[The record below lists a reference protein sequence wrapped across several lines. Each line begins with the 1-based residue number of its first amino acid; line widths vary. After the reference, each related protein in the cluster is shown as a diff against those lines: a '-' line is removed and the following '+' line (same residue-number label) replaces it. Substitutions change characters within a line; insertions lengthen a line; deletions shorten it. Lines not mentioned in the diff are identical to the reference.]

1 MWNLRCLCVL
11 VALILPNVAF
21 AHHGSS
27 GQFET
32 NKTIELSGD
41 ITRVRLVNPHA
52 YVYFDAT
59 NEDGSVTNMRC
70 ELQSGSLLKRRGWNT
85 EQFKAG
91 SAITILGSPDRND
104 PTTCYMQQITFENG
118 ITATRNSVFNDDGSL
133 VVGNDANA
141 SPQTQNKPIEQ
152 RPITRTDGTPNI
164 DGNWA
169 MVRKEGSRP
178 GGGGAF
184 AQLTDAGALA
194 VEGATQD
201 ENPRYQCEPTNIIMD
216 WWFDLMVNKIEQSST
231 QINLTYGFMSL
242 TRTIYLDG
250 TKMPED
256 YEPNRAGFSTGV
268 WEGNTLVVTTTG
280 FDEGWIM
287 APMGGSPGGKPR
299 GPKDGKPDDAST
311 GTSMGASMG
320 SSIGSAQGN
329 NRPPRPEG
337 APDGRNGPPA
347 GPRGNGGPPSPA
359 KNSREMVIVERFSL
373 NEDGTVLKREYTIT
387 DPLYLK
393 APMTGSDEVTFTQDS
408 YQPYDCDDL
417 TAERGSGNLEPS
429 ATTLDNKTAGN
440 DNLKNSNA
448 NSQSAMGTLYKLED
462 SKVGQTISNTEWGY
476 PIVLSLHAI
485 GMATM
490 VGIALMLTLRVLGF
504 ASVIPVTAMANY
516 WRVALVG
523 FGINLV
529 SGVALFCGNASELYF
544 NWAFRIKIL
553 LVVAGL
559 VLTWRLVIICIKHTD
574 SVSTKHK
581 KLAAVAMVS
590 WVAAI
595 IAGRLIGYMS

>member
-11 VALILPNVAF
+11 VALIIPSVAF

-52 YVYFDAT
+52 YVYFDVT
-59 NEDGSVTNMRC
+59 NDDGSMTNMRC

-85 EQFKAG
+85 EQFKIG
-91 SAITILGSPDRND
+91 SAITLLGSPDRND

-133 VVGNDANA
+133 VVSDDDNA
-141 SPQTQNKPIEQ
+141 SSQTQSEIVEQ
-152 RPITRTDGTPNI
+152 RPIIRTDGTPNI
-164 DGNWA
+164 EGNWA
-169 MVRKEGSRP
+169 MVRREGSRP
-178 GGGGAF
+178 GGGGSF
-184 AQLTDAGALA
+184 AQLTEAGALA

-201 ENPRYQCEPTNIIMD
+201 ENPRYQCKPTNIIMD

-242 TRTIYLDG
+242 ERTIYLDG
-250 TKMPED
+250 TVMPSN
-256 YEPNRAGFSTGV
+256 YEANRAGFSTGV

-280 FDEGWIM
+280 FDEGWLM
-287 APMGGSPGGKPR
+287 APMGGIPGGN
-299 GPKDGKPDDAST
+299 A
-311 GTSMGASMG
+311 
-320 SSIGSAQGN
+320 
-329 NRPPRPEG
+329 RPPRPEG
-337 APDGRNGPPA
+337 APDGKSGPPG

-359 KNSREMVIVERFSL
+359 KNSRELVIVERFSL

-417 TAERGSGNLEPS
+417 TAERGSGNLDPS
-429 ATTLDNKTAGN
+429 ATTPDNEATGN
-440 DNLKNSNA
+440 GVSGNGVSKSGDLKSGNVI
-448 NSQSAMGTLYKLED
+448 SQTVMSTLYKLED
-462 SKVGQTISNTEWGY
+462 SKVGQTISSTQWGY

-504 ASVIPVTAMANY
+504 ASVIPVTAMASY
-516 WRVALVG
+516 WNVALVG

-529 SGVALFCGNASELYF
+529 SGMALFCGNASELYF

-553 LVVAGL
+553 LVIAGL
-559 VLTWRLVIICIKHTD
+559 VLTWRLVAICIKQAD
-574 SVSTKHK
+574 IVSTKHK
-581 KLAAVAMVS
+581 KLSAIAIVS

>member
-52 YVYFDAT
+52 YVYFDVT

-118 ITATRNSVFNDDGSL
+118 VTATRNSVFNDDGSL

-178 GGGGAF
+178 GGGGTF

-287 APMGGSPGGKPR
+287 APMGGSPGGKP
-299 GPKDGKPDDAST
+299 GGSPGGKPDDADT

-320 SSIGSAQGN
+320 SPQGN

-359 KNSREMVIVERFSL
+359 KNSTALVVVERFSL
-373 NEDGTVLKREYTIT
+373 NEDGTVLKREYTLT

-393 APMTGSDEVTFTQDS
+393 APMTGSDEVTLTKDS

-417 TAERGSGNLEPS
+417 TAERGSGNLDIS
-429 ATTLDNKTAGN
+429 ATTLDNKNTGN

-448 NSQSAMGTLYKLED
+448 NSQSVMSSLYKLED
-462 SKVGQTISNTEWGY
+462 SKVGQTISTTEWGY

-559 VLTWRLVIICIKHTD
+559 VLTWRLVIICIKQTD

>member
-11 VALILPNVAF
+11 VALIIPNVAF

-32 NKTIELSGD
+32 NKTIELAGD

-59 NEDGSVTNMRC
+59 NDDGSVTNMRC

-85 EQFKAG
+85 EQFKTG

-133 VVGNDANA
+133 VVSDDGNA
-141 SPQTQNKPIEQ
+141 SSQTQSEIVEQ
-152 RPITRTDGTPNI
+152 RPIIRTDGTPNI
-164 DGNWA
+164 EGNWA

-178 GGGGAF
+178 GGGGSF
-184 AQLTDAGALA
+184 AQLTEAGALA

-216 WWFDLMVNKIEQSST
+216 WWFDLMVNRIEQSST

-242 TRTIYLDG
+242 ERTIYLDG
-250 TKMPED
+250 TAMPEN

-280 FDEGWIM
+280 FDEGWLM
-287 APMGGSPGGKPR
+287 APMGGNPGG
-299 GPKDGKPDDAST
+299 GPGGRPDGKLGGNADGKPGDAS
-311 GTSMGASMG
+311 SEN
-320 SSIGSAQGN
+320 AQDN
-329 NRPPRPEG
+329 ARPPRPEG
-337 APDGRNGPPA
+337 APDGRNGPP
-347 GPRGNGGPPSPA
+347 GGPPSPA
-359 KNSREMVIVERFSL
+359 KNSSELVIVERFSL

-393 APMTGSDEVTFTQDS
+393 APMTGSDEVTITQDS

-417 TAERGSGNLEPS
+417 TAERGSGNLDPS
-429 ATTLDNKTAGN
+429 ATKPNNEATGN
-440 DNLKNSNA
+440 DVSKSGKV
-448 NSQSAMGTLYKLED
+448 NSQSVMSTLYKLED
-462 SKVGQTISNTEWGY
+462 SKVGQTISSTQWGY

-504 ASVIPVTAMANY
+504 ASVIPVTAMASY
-516 WRVALVG
+516 WNVALIG

-553 LVVAGL
+553 LVIAGL
-559 VLTWRLVIICIKHTD
+559 VLTWWLVTICIKQTD
-574 SVSTKHK
+574 KISTKHK
-581 KLAAVAMVS
+581 KLAAIGIVS

>member
-32 NKTIELSGD
+32 NKTIELSGE

-52 YVYFDAT
+52 YVYFDVT

-118 ITATRNSVFNDDGSL
+118 VTANRNSVFDDNGSL
-133 VVGNDANA
+133 VNGA
-141 SPQTQNKPIEQ
+141 STASAVDSDVTVERETIRADG
-152 RPITRTDGTPNI
+152 RPNLA
-164 DGNWA
+164 GNWA

-280 FDEGWIM
+280 FNEGWIM
-287 APMGGSPGGKPR
+287 APMGE
-299 GPKDGKPDDAST
+299 A
-311 GTSMGASMG
+311 
-320 SSIGSAQGN
+320 
-329 NRPPRPEG
+329 
-337 APDGRNGPPA
+337 
-347 GPRGNGGPPSPA
+347 
-359 KNSREMVIVERFSL
+359 
-373 NEDGTVLKREYTIT
+373 
-387 DPLYLK
+387 LK
-393 APMTGSDEVTFTQDS
+393 AT
-408 YQPYDCDDL
+408 
-417 TAERGSGNLEPS
+417 
-429 ATTLDNKTAGN
+429 
-440 DNLKNSNA
+440 
-448 NSQSAMGTLYKLED
+448 
-462 SKVGQTISNTEWGY
+462 
-476 PIVLSLHAI
+476 IVLHALKAHLMVKKVLQQAQEA
-485 GMATM
+485 MA
-490 VGIALMLTLRVLGF
+490 GHRHRPKIALRWLLL
-504 ASVIPVTAMANY
+504 S
-516 WRVALVG
+516 
-523 FGINLV
+523 
-529 SGVALFCGNASELYF
+529 
-544 NWAFRIKIL
+544 AF
-553 LVVAGL
+553 
-559 VLTWRLVIICIKHTD
+559 H
-574 SVSTKHK
+574 
-581 KLAAVAMVS
+581 
-590 WVAAI
+590 
-595 IAGRLIGYMS
+595 

>member
-32 NKTIELSGD
+32 NKTIELSGE

-52 YVYFDAT
+52 YVYFDVT

-118 ITATRNSVFNDDGSL
+118 VTANRNSVFDDNGSL
-133 VVGNDANA
+133 VNGA
-141 SPQTQNKPIEQ
+141 STASAVDSDVTVERETIRADG
-152 RPITRTDGTPNI
+152 RPNLA
-164 DGNWA
+164 GNWA

-256 YEPNRAGFSTGV
+256 YEPNRAGFSTGI

-280 FDEGWIM
+280 FDEGWLM
-287 APMGGSPGGKPR
+287 APMGGGPG
-299 GPKDGKPDDAST
+299 GKPDDAST
-311 GTSMGASMG
+311 GASMG
-320 SSIGSAQGN
+320 SPQGN

-337 APDGRNGPPA
+337 EPDGRNGPPA

-440 DNLKNSNA
+440 DNLKDDNA
-448 NSQSAMGTLYKLED
+448 ARQSAMGTLYKLED

-559 VLTWRLVIICIKHTD
+559 VLTWRLVIICIKQTD

>member
-32 NKTIELSGD
+32 NKTIELSGE

-52 YVYFDAT
+52 YVYFDVT

-118 ITATRNSVFNDDGSL
+118 VTANRNSVFDDNGSL
-133 VVGNDANA
+133 VNGA
-141 SPQTQNKPIEQ
+141 STASAVDSDVTVERETIRADG
-152 RPITRTDGTPNI
+152 RPNLA
-164 DGNWA
+164 GNWA

-280 FDEGWIM
+280 FNEGWIM
-287 APMGGSPGGKPR
+287 APMGGSP
-299 GPKDGKPDDAST
+299 
-311 GTSMGASMG
+311 
-320 SSIGSAQGN
+320 QGN

-337 APDGRNGPPA
+337 APDGKKGPPA

-359 KNSREMVIVERFSL
+359 KNSTALVVVERFSL
-373 NEDGTVLKREYTIT
+373 NEDGTVLKREYTLT

-393 APMTGSDEVTFTQDS
+393 APMTGSDEVTLTKDS

-417 TAERGSGNLEPS
+417 TAERGSGNLDIS
-429 ATTLDNKTAGN
+429 ATTLDNKNTGN
-440 DNLKNSNA
+440 DNLKTA
-448 NSQSAMGTLYKLED
+448 
-462 SKVGQTISNTEWGY
+462 VQT
-476 PIVLSLHAI
+476 V
-485 GMATM
+485 
-490 VGIALMLTLRVLGF
+490 
-504 ASVIPVTAMANY
+504 
-516 WRVALVG
+516 
-523 FGINLV
+523 NL
-529 SGVALFCGNASELYF
+529 L
-544 NWAFRIKIL
+544 
-553 LVVAGL
+553 
-559 VLTWRLVIICIKHTD
+559 
-574 SVSTKHK
+574 
-581 KLAAVAMVS
+581 
-590 WVAAI
+590 
-595 IAGRLIGYMS
+595 